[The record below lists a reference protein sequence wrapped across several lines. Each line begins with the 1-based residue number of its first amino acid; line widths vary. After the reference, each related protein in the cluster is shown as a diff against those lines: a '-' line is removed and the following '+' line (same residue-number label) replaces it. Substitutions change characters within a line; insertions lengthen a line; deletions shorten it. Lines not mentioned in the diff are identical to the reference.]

1 MDTPQFKQLRQSL
14 GFDEVSIVPGST
26 TIDPQQ
32 TEIGLNIGGIKLQIP
47 FIAAAMDG
55 VTDVR
60 FAIEMSKAGGLAVLN
75 LEGLQVRY
83 DNPDEIL
90 AEIARAEPE
99 IVNTLMQKIYS
110 APLKE
115 YLVGERIHEIK
126 RAGAIA
132 AASATPASARYLSA
146 LAIEAGADIFVVQ
159 STVTSARHISRN
171 REELNLKDLCHSLPV
186 PVMVGNCVSY
196 QACLDLLETG
206 VSGILVGVGPGAACT
221 SRTVL
226 GIGVPQITATL
237 DCAAARE
244 DYRRKTGKYTPI
256 ITDGGFRNSGDICK
270 AIAAGADGVML
281 GSIFAQAEEAPG
293 RGYHWGMATPH
304 PNLPRGTLIRVGTL
318 ASLKQILLR
327 SIQSLGWYPEHCRCF
342 ANLHGTLWRTYHPG
356 TAKGGNGDCSVH
368 HNRRKAL
375 ATQELG

>member
-1 MDTPQFKQLRQSL
+1 LDTPQFKQLRQSL
-14 GFDEVSIVPGST
+14 GFDEVSIVPGNI
-26 TIDPQQ
+26 TIDPEQ

-60 FAIEMSKAGGLAVLN
+60 FAVEMSKAGGLAVLN
-75 LEGLQVRY
+75 LEGVQVKY
-83 DNPDEIL
+83 ENPDEIL
-90 AEIARAEPE
+90 AELVHAEPE

-115 YLVGERIHEIK
+115 YLVGKRIQEIK
-126 RAGAIA
+126 RAGAIV
-132 AASATPASARYLSA
+132 AASATPASARYLSK
-146 LAIEAGADIFVVQ
+146 LAVEAGADIFVVQ
-159 STVTSARHISRN
+159 STVTSAHHKSN
-171 REELNLKDLCHSLPV
+171 YREELKIKDLCRSLPV

-196 QACLDLLETG
+196 QACLELLETG
-206 VSGILVGVGPGAACT
+206 ASGILVGVGPGAACT

-226 GIGVPQITATL
+226 GIGVPQITATM

-244 DYRRKTGKYTPI
+244 NYRQKTGKYIPI

-304 PNLPRGTLIRVGTL
+304 PSLPRGTRVKVGTL
-318 ASLKQILLR
+318 ASLRQILFGPSNR
-327 SIQSLGWYPEHCRCF
+327 SD
-342 ANLHGTLWRTYHPG
+342 GTLNLVGALRTCMG
-356 TAKGGNGDCSVH
+356 LCGVRTI
-368 HNRRKAL
+368 
-375 ATQELG
+375 QELQKAEMVIAPSITVEGKHWQLMK